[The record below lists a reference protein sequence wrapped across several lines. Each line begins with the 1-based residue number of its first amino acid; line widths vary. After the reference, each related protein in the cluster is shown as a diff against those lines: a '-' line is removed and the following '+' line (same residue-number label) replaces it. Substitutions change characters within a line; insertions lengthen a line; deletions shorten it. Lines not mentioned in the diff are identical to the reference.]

1 MSNEKNM
8 KTIYKGATVLDLHSD
23 WHQKTMDI
31 LQFEDHVELLEA
43 NADIYSND
51 SHVSIT
57 QLPPGSLITQAFTD
71 LRFHLPDP
79 GYEVRENVDS
89 AAQLAL
95 VSGFKALCCHPD
107 TDPVMQHKSGIQYL
121 RKLSDLSSIHFYP
134 IGGIS
139 RDLKGEMMTEAY
151 DMKMEG
157 AIAFSN
163 ADIPLSNQGLM
174 IRSLQYLQPF
184 NGLLMTLPLD
194 QDMLRHTYVHE
205 GSVAMQL
212 GLKGMPSLSEFSIV
226 QRDID
231 ILKYTGGKLHFSKIS
246 CAESV
251 QLIRDAKKQGLPIT
265 CDVSMM
271 HLLFNDTCLLD
282 FDTNYKILPPL
293 RNETDRLALM
303 EGLIDHTIDAICS
316 DHMPLTPEE
325 KEVEFIYAAFGAST
339 LQSLWC
345 KLLDEFP
352 EYAALIADKLSYGPE
367 KILGLPYSPIQA
379 GKQEFLV
386 LTVPE
391 SWELNANNNRSLSH
405 NSPFINQK
413 FYHKIILTVAKNQPF
428 VHV

>member
-1 MSNEKNM
+1 MPKEKNL

-23 WHQKTMDI
+23 RHQKTMDI
-31 LQFEDHVELLEA
+31 LQFEDHVELH
-43 NADIYSND
+43 DSYSAD
-51 SHVSIT
+51 SHVPTT
-57 QLPPGSLITQAFTD
+57 QLPQGSLITQAFTD

-79 GYEVRENVDS
+79 GYEVRENVMS

-107 TDPVMQHKSGIQYL
+107 TDPVMQHKSGVQYL
-121 RKLSDLSSIHFYP
+121 RKQSDLSPVHFYP
-134 IGGIS
+134 IGAIS
-139 RDLKGEMMTEAY
+139 RDLKGQMMTEVY

-157 AIAFSN
+157 AVAFSN

-194 QDMLRHTYVHE
+194 QDTLQHAYVHE

-212 GLKGMPSLSEFSIV
+212 GLKGMPSLSEYSIV
-226 QRDID
+226 KRDID
-231 ILKYTGGKLHFSKIS
+231 ILKYAGGKLHFSKIS

-251 QLIRDAKKQGLPIT
+251 QLIREAKKQGLQIT
-265 CDVSMM
+265 CDVSVM
-271 HLLFNDTCLLD
+271 HLLFNETSLMD
-282 FDTNYKILPPL
+282 FDTNYKLLPPL
-293 RNETDRLALM
+293 RNETDRMALIK
-303 EGLIDHTIDAICS
+303 GLVDHTIDAICS

-325 KEVEFIYAAFGAST
+325 KEVEFIYSAFGAST

-352 EYAALIADKLSYGPE
+352 EYAALMADKLSFGPE
-367 KILGLPYSPIQA
+367 KVLGLPYSPIQA
-379 GKQEFLV
+379 GEQESLV

-391 SWELNANNNRSLSH
+391 TWELNASKNRSLSQ
-405 NSPFINQK
+405 NSPFNNRQ
-413 FYHKIILTVAKNQPF
+413 FHHKIILTVSKNQPF